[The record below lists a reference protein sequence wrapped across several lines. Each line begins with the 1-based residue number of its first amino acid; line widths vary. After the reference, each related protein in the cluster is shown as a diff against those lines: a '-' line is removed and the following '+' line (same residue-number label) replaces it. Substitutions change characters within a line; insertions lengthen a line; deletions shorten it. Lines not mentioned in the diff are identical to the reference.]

1 MTQDQPKAISVR
13 SISKVFGSFLSPKP
27 VKALQDVDLDVHT
40 GEIFGLLGPNGAGK
54 TTLVK
59 ILLSIVRP
67 TRGEALLF
75 GKPAHATDARKQ
87 IGFLPENHRFPDFLS
102 AFQMLDLY
110 GRLGGIDSVL
120 RKKRIDQYLEL
131 VGMTEWAH
139 TRIKKFSKGMMQR
152 VGIAQA
158 MMNDPQLIFLD
169 EPTDGVDPI
178 GRREIRDILMDLQI
192 QGKTIFLNSHLLS
205 ELEQVCTR
213 VAILNHGKRVFEGS
227 LDTLNKGE
235 SVEIH
240 VDSMDETLHTACQA
254 FFSPDSLS
262 FTRLSDGKTR
272 IELTGA
278 GLEIQNN
285 LIDWLRD
292 KKLLI
297 DTITRHQTSLEDY
310 FIDVVRTNNQ
320 ETAP

>member
-1 MTQDQPKAISVR
+1 MTDHSSAISVR
-13 SISKVFGSFLSPKP
+13 SVSKVFGSFLSQKP
-27 VKALQDVDLDVHT
+27 VHALRDIDLDVRS

-67 TRGEALLF
+67 TRGDALLF
-75 GKPAHATDARKQ
+75 GLPATAPDARKQ
-87 IGFLPENHRFPDFLS
+87 IGFLPENHRFPEFLT
-102 AFQMLDLY
+102 AHQMLDLY
-110 GRLGGIDSVL
+110 GRLAGIASQE
-120 RKKRIDQYLEL
+120 RKKRIDQYLEM
-131 VGMTEWAH
+131 VNMSDWAH

-158 MMNDPQLIFLD
+158 MMNDPKLIFLD

-178 GRREIRDILMDLQI
+178 GRREIRDILLDLQN

-227 LDTLNKGE
+227 LDTLRQGE
-235 SVEIH
+235 SVEI
-240 VDSMDETLHTACQA
+240 VADQISDNTQKA
-254 FFSPDSLS
+254 
-262 FTRLSDGKTR
+262 LSDHFGETTVSISPLGESRAR
-272 IELTGA
+272 IELNGVD
-278 GLEIQNN
+278 LEAQNR
-285 LIDWLRD
+285 LIDWLRRESVF
-292 KKLLI
+292 I

-320 ETAP
+320 EASP